1 MIAATFGERRFRRS
15 RESQWLTTS
24 LDNKRYSLQVGLDFA
39 SGSVIQIPPS
49 HPFPLV
55 DMGFHRTG
63 GDFLVTRLIL
73 KTIKE
78 KKSFKI
84 SSSYP
89 LHKLNLKIC
98 LLRNEQISTRLI
110 TKPYMPIYYWFI
122 SYVANRFFYFCHKN
136 LKVNKPTYVL
146 NGQFFNIW
154 LLRFYDLSEDLN
166 IWPFIV

>member
-1 MIAATFGERRFRRS
+1 M
-15 RESQWLTTS
+15 
-24 LDNKRYSLQVGLDFA
+24 GLDFA

-63 GDFLVTRLIL
+63 GDFLTRSIL

-89 LHKLNLKIC
+89 LDELNLKIC
-98 LLRNEQISTRLI
+98 LLRNEQNFNEVNHEALYANLLLI
-110 TKPYMPIYYWFI
+110 HF
-122 SYVANRFFYFCHKN
+122 VHR
-136 LKVNKPTYVL
+136 
-146 NGQFFNIW
+146 
-154 LLRFYDLSEDLN
+154 
-166 IWPFIV
+166 